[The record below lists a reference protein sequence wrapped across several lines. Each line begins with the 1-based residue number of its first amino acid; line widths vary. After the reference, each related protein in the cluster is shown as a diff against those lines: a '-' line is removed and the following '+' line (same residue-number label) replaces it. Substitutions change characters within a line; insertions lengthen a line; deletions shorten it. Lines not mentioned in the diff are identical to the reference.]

1 MNPLWYS
8 LGPLLIINIIM
19 LATVL
24 IYASIAQKVPADKEV
39 MERHASAF
47 VNRWFRGYWVWLI
60 SPIER
65 FFVRSRITP
74 NQLTLI
80 GLVVSSLAGLF
91 YAYGRLG
98 LAGWMVILGGTF
110 DMFDGRV
117 ARITNQVSR
126 TGAYF
131 DAVMDRY
138 SEGIAYCGLLYFF
151 RDHWMFWL
159 VLTAFLGAFMVSY
172 SKARGEAMGLQV
184 TSGSMQRPERIV
196 YLGVASIFS
205 PIFRVFLGEYGPL
218 PNDELLLIAS
228 LFLIALGTN
237 WSAIAR
243 IREVMTALRLQ
254 EKTR

>member
-110 DMFDGRV
+110 DMFD
-117 ARITNQVSR
+117 
-126 TGAYF
+126 
-131 DAVMDRY
+131 
-138 SEGIAYCGLLYFF
+138 
-151 RDHWMFWL
+151 
-159 VLTAFLGAFMVSY
+159 
-172 SKARGEAMGLQV
+172 
-184 TSGSMQRPERIV
+184 
-196 YLGVASIFS
+196 
-205 PIFRVFLGEYGPL
+205 
-218 PNDELLLIAS
+218 
-228 LFLIALGTN
+228 
-237 WSAIAR
+237 
-243 IREVMTALRLQ
+243 
-254 EKTR
+254 